1 MNPVWNQPLTA
12 DSSMKV
18 LITWNLKT
26 EKTNSVFFFLVK
38 TVLKYQKK
46 KKIQQTFFSSQKRN
60 SHNPVKI
67 HQFCF
72 CKVLQ
77 DVVYWS
83 KKQFQLPRLT
93 FIKWIDMDIFRITF
107 FFFPV
112 LLKHQRRACDRKKS
126 TWSDSW

>member
-46 KKIQQTFFSSQKRN
+46 KNPADLFLFTEKKFTQSSKDT
-60 SHNPVKI
+60 SLLL
-67 HQFCF
+67 
-72 CKVLQ
+72 LQ
-77 DVVYWS
+77 S
-83 KKQFQLPRLT
+83 SSGCG
-93 FIKWIDMDIFRITF
+93 
-107 FFFPV
+107 
-112 LLKHQRRACDRKKS
+112 LLKQKAVS
-126 TWSDSW
+126 AS